1 MPYEPLHHKYR
12 PQTFAELVGQE
23 AIATTLTNALRQ
35 QRIAPAYLF
44 TGARGTG
51 KTSSARI
58 LAKSLNC
65 LQSDAPTETPCGK
78 CEVCRAIANGSALD
92 VIEIDAASNTGVDNI
107 RELIERSQFSPV
119 QCRHKVYVIDEC
131 LTGDSLVQTSQ
142 GLIRIDSPEI
152 QGKQVLSYNDQT
164 GTWEFKQVLRWFDQG
179 VRSTYLIKTTNREIR
194 CTGNHLI
201 RTDQGWKP
209 AAELKPGMKILSPHP
224 VKNYR
229 PSGPSWS
236 HSDLNVPVAVARDY
250 KSPRSLAKLVSN
262 TSNATGRNTLQN
274 KTTTKS
280 LVSQRSWQ
288 NWKNTNPVVLVGAEN
303 NSAFLSI
310 CSRDRNQ
317 QPLQVSKAIG
327 DGTPTSKATASGQ
340 LVPTTSLTTST
351 PCLQKP
357 WASST
362 APYWATAPS
371 PTPTA
376 TADSPACPGLMV
388 SSSKL
393 GWNTKLS
400 VWQDYAPNLEP
411 QPIRDTGKSQPVAVL
426 PVTPNS
432 QKFFRSSDHPAI
444 RNKFLETGSSASL
457 LKDWPGGIWTT
468 AHSLSRPKVARKFSS
483 IQKATQPTKINLL
496 QSGLRKA
503 ATQPTLEVTQE
514 PVEAKSTPTWQ
525 WEQILAENGS
535 QTCGSTPSHQWT
547 TNLEQVESV
556 RLDGAE
562 AVYDIEVE
570 DNHNFVANGLLAHN
584 CHMLS
589 TAAFNALLKT
599 LEEPPD
605 RVVFVLATTD
615 PQRVLPTIISR
626 CQRFDFR
633 RIPLEA
639 MVHHLSAIAHNE
651 SINIAPD
658 AVQLVGQIAQGGLRD
673 AESLLDQLSLLEGQ
687 VTVER
692 VWDLVGAVPE
702 RDLLALLQAIATND
716 PAQVLD
722 GARHLMNRGREPL
735 IVLQNLASFYRDLL
749 IAKTAPSR
757 GDLVAITPPT
767 WAQLCQFAQQLP
779 IALILEGQKYL
790 RAAEVQIKNSTQ
802 PRLWLEVTL
811 LGLLPSELGV
821 EPPVVTAAPIAP
833 APIAP
838 QWVPTPLTILPVPT
852 SSAPLPATTTASSSN
867 GKMPS
872 VASQLQQLLSQVAS
886 KHQLSTPAAD
896 LEVLAGAIAQA
907 LLHDQEF
914 RSALSALI
922 SAPQPTVA
930 SISETVA
937 TNSHTQVAVV
947 TETVVPATAQN
958 GRAEVVETSHVEVDE
973 AIAVVETAAIEFTEP
988 DLITSIGEPSPWQE
1002 AAAQEPELLE
1012 PPDNEIPAVEA
1023 APALNLEQLW
1033 QKVLGCIELRGTQA
1047 LLGQQCYLL
1056 GLDKQQAKVGVRSQ
1070 PLIKIAQRSLPIVEE
1085 AFHKAVGYPVKVSL
1099 VVASAAEPAP
1109 AIPAAPEGHAQPSA
1123 AIAPQPPRLAERT
1136 PSSSSQAPD
1145 PGPQGASP
1153 PAIAHETNHSHSSP
1167 TSTAA
1172 TPPEPITSVDAIA
1185 AIDPPSLQNIPWQEE
1200 DEVTRAAKRLAE
1212 FFGGKVV
1219 DLESGWT
1226 SDGNELVVAPPI
1238 SEWDE
1243 TDSGAEADEVPF

>member
-131 LTGDSLVQTSQ
+131 LTGDSLVQTSE
-142 GLIRIDSPEI
+142 GLMRIDNPEI

-164 GTWEFKQVLRWFDQG
+164 GAWEFKKVLRWFDQG
-179 VRSTYLIKTTNREIR
+179 VHPTYLIKTTNREIR

-209 AAELKPGMKILSPHP
+209 AAELQPGMKIFSPNP
-224 VKNYR
+224 AQDYR
-229 PSGPSWS
+229 PNGQSWS
-236 HSDLNVPVAVARDY
+236 HSDQNAVVAVA
-250 KSPRSLAKLVSN
+250 KNWPSPRSLAKPASS
-262 TSNATGRNTLQN
+262 TSNAIGRNTLQN
-274 KTTTKS
+274 KTTTRS
-280 LVSQRSWQ
+280 LVSQRNSQ
-288 NWKNTNPVVLVGAEN
+288 NWKTLDPAVLVDAAS
-303 NSAFLSI
+303 NSKFRTT
-310 CSRDRNQ
+310 CSRDRNP
-317 QPLQVSKAIG
+317 QPLQVSKTIG
-327 DGTPTSKATASGQ
+327 SGTPISKATASGQ
-340 LVPTTSLTTST
+340 LAPTTSSTTSN
-351 PCLQKP
+351 PYLQTP
-357 WASST
+357 WALST
-362 APYWATAPS
+362 APYWVTAPS

-376 TADSPACPGLMV
+376 TADSLAWPGLTA
-388 SSSKL
+388 SHNKP

-400 VWQDYAPNLEP
+400 DWQDYAPNSEP
-411 QPIRDTGKSQPVAVL
+411 QPIEGMGSNQPVAVL

-432 QKFFRSSDHPAI
+432 QKFFRSSNRRTT
-444 RNKFLETGSSASL
+444 RNKFLKTGSSDSL
-457 LKDWPGGIWTT
+457 LKNWLGGTWTT
-468 AHSLSRPKVARKFSS
+468 DHLLSPLKVALKSSS
-483 IQKATQPTKINLL
+483 IQKVTQPTKINSLP
-496 QSGLRKA
+496 SGLRKA
-503 ATQPTLEVTQE
+503 ATQPRLEVTQE
-514 PVEAKSTPTWQ
+514 PVEAQSTTTWQ
-525 WEQILAENGS
+525 REQILAASGS
-535 QTCGSTPSHQWT
+535 QTYSRTPSHQWS
-547 TNLEQVESV
+547 TNLEQVKSV
-556 RLDGAE
+556 HLVGAE

-570 DNHNFVANGLLAHN
+570 DNHNFVANGLLVHN

-821 EPPVVTAAPIAP
+821 EPPVVTAAPV
-833 APIAP
+833 AP
-838 QWVPTPLTILPVPT
+838 QWVPTPVTIPPATT
-852 SSAPLPATTTASSSN
+852 SSAPLPAKTTASSSN
-867 GKMPS
+867 GKTPS

-896 LEVLAGAIAQA
+896 LEILAGAIAQA
-907 LLHDQEF
+907 LVHDPDF
-914 RSALSALI
+914 RSALIALI

-930 SISETVA
+930 SISETVE
-937 TNSHTQVAVV
+937 TSSHIQAAVV
-947 TETVVPATAQN
+947 AETVVHATTQN
-958 GRAEVVETSHVEVDE
+958 GKAEVVETSHVEVDE
-973 AIAVVETAAIEFTEP
+973 AIAAIETSTVEFSEPAKPTEAF
-988 DLITSIGEPSPWQE
+988 DEPVYQPE
-1002 AAAQEPELLE
+1002 AEADEVA
-1012 PPDNEIPAVEA
+1012 DNGIPAAEA
-1023 APALNLEQLW
+1023 VPALNLEQLW

-1085 AFHKAVGYPVKVSL
+1085 AFHKAVGYSVKVSL
-1099 VVASAAEPAP
+1099 VVATAAEPAP

-1123 AIAPQPPRLAERT
+1123 AIAPHPPRLVERT
-1136 PSSSSQAPD
+1136 PPNSSQALEAR
-1145 PGPQGASP
+1145 PQSASSP
-1153 PAIAHETNHSHSSP
+1153 VVAPETNHSQSSP
-1167 TSTAA
+1167 PASTAA
-1172 TPPEPITSVDAIA
+1172 TPPESITPVDAIA

>member
-107 RELIERSQFSPV
+107 RELIERSQFAPV

-131 LTGDSLVQTSQ
+131 LTGDSLVQTSE
-142 GLIRIDSPEI
+142 GLIRIDNPEI

-164 GTWEFKQVLRWFDQG
+164 GAWEFKKVLRWFDQG
-179 VRSTYLIKTTNREIR
+179 VRPTYLIKTTSREIR

-209 AAELKPGMKILSPHP
+209 AAELQPGMKILSPHP
-224 VKNYR
+224 VKDYR

-250 KSPRSLAKLVSN
+250 KSPRSLAKRVLN
-262 TSNATGRNTLQN
+262 TSNATGRNTLQS

-280 LVSQRSWQ
+280 LVSQTNWQ

-303 NSAFLSI
+303 NSAFLST

-317 QPLQVSKAIG
+317 RALQVSKAIG
-327 DGTPTSKATASGQ
+327 DGTPTSRATASGQ
-340 LVPTTSLTTST
+340 LVPTTSSTTSN
-351 PCLQKP
+351 PCPQKP
-357 WASST
+357 WGLFT
-362 APYWATAPS
+362 ALYWVTVPS

-376 TADSPACPGLMV
+376 TADSLACPGLMV
-388 SSSKL
+388 SSSKP
-393 GWNTKLS
+393 GWNTKPS
-400 VWQDYAPNLEP
+400 VWQDYAPNLE
-411 QPIRDTGKSQPVAVL
+411 QQSIEGTGSNQPVVAQ
-426 PVTPNS
+426 PVIPNS
-432 QKFFRSSDHPAI
+432 QKSFKSSNHQASK
-444 RNKFLETGSSASL
+444 RKFLRTGSSSSL
-457 LKDWPGGIWTT
+457 LKDWLGGTWTT
-468 AHSLSRPKVARKFSS
+468 DHSLSHLKGALKSSFTQKV
-483 IQKATQPTKINLL
+483 TQPTKINSLP
-496 QSGLRKA
+496 SGLQKSA
-503 ATQPTLEVTQE
+503 IQLTLEVTQE
-514 PVEAKSTPTWQ
+514 PVRAKSTTTWQ
-525 WEQILAENGS
+525 WEQIRAASGS
-535 QTCGSTPSHQWT
+535 QTYSSTPSPQWT

-556 RLDGAE
+556 RLVGAE

-570 DNHNFVANGLLAHN
+570 DNHNFVANGLCVHN

-716 PAQVLD
+716 PAKVLD

-767 WAQLCQFAQQLP
+767 WAQLCEFAQQLP

-790 RAAEVQIKNSTQ
+790 RAAEVQIKNTTQ

-821 EPPVVTAAPIAP
+821 EQPVISAAASVAPQGVAPPPKIPPIAS
-833 APIAP
+833 A
-838 QWVPTPLTILPVPT
+838 TPVPIQ
-852 SSAPLPATTTASSSN
+852 TAVSSSN
-867 GKMPS
+867 GKTPS
-872 VASQLQQLLSQVAS
+872 LASQLQQLLSQVAS
-886 KHQLSTPAAD
+886 KYQLSTPATD

-922 SAPQPTVA
+922 SAPQPTAA
-930 SISETVA
+930 SISETIE
-937 TNSHTQVAVV
+937 TTSHIQGAVV
-947 TETVVPATAQN
+947 TEAVDHETIQNVSAHVVSTA
-958 GRAEVVETSHVEVDE
+958 HVEVDE
-973 AIAVVETAAIEFTEP
+973 AIAASETTAIAFTESETP
-988 DLITSIGEPSPWQE
+988 ITSVGEPGNWRE
-1002 AAAQEPELLE
+1002 AAEQEPTLVELT
-1012 PPDNEIPAVEA
+1012 DNEMPATEA
-1023 APALNLEQLW
+1023 APLLNLEQLW

-1070 PLIKIAQRSLPIVEE
+1070 PLVKIAQRSLPVVEE

-1109 AIPAAPEGHAQPSA
+1109 AIQATPESNAQSSSG
-1123 AIAPQPPRLAERT
+1123 AIAPSPPRLAERT
-1136 PSSSSQAPD
+1136 PPSHSQAP
-1145 PGPQGASP
+1145 GPPDTHHPVVVRETDHLQPPQAASK
-1153 PAIAHETNHSHSSP
+1153 
-1167 TSTAA
+1167 AA
-1172 TPPEPITSVDAIA
+1172 ASPEPITTVDTSA
-1185 AIDPPSLQNIPWQEE
+1185 AIEPPSLQNIPWQEE

-1226 SDGNELVVAPPI
+1226 SDGDELVVAPPA